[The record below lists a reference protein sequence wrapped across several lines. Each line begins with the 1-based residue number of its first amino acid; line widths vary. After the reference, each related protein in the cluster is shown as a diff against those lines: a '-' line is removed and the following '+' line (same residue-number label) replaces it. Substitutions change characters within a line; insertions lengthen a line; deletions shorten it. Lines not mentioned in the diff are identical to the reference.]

1 MLRIMTKTIPI
12 VFFIEIQ
19 NDCDHFDSSLFCN
32 FIYRDRRQSSPLPQ
46 QIKPEAGKGHPIQ
59 SSDLLHT
66 FLSVSLGGAAYR
78 RRSGVILFL
87 QHGAAMPV
95 PFLMTVPFF
104 FLPSEKQ
111 KSRTSWS
118 SCSKMSG
125 SNLFDNFLKTPIKK
139 RCPFRKFHENS
150 KKAPQIKLY
159 IELPS
164 CIDKVPPVIMRD
176 ASMEIKK
183 CVLTFLLVFG
193 YFLCSKIVRS
203 KRKHFRW
210 QLF

>member
-1 MLRIMTKTIPI
+1 M
-12 VFFIEIQ
+12 IQ

-59 SSDLLHT
+59 SSDLLHI
-66 FLSVSLGGAAYR
+66 FLSVSLGGVAYR

-139 RCPFRKFHENS
+139 RCPLRKSHLNF
-150 KKAPQIKLY
+150 KKAPLKSLY
-159 IELPS
+159 TAYIFFCLAGIS
-164 CIDKVPPVIMRD
+164 VCTAMI
-176 ASMEIKK
+176 SMKAN
-183 CVLTFLLVFG
+183 
-193 YFLCSKIVRS
+193 KIV
-203 KRKHFRW
+203 FT
-210 QLF
+210 FYP

>member
-1 MLRIMTKTIPI
+1 MPYSLSICISATCSSRCSRTY
-12 VFFIEIQ
+12 FIQ

-46 QIKPEAGKGHPIQ
+46 QIKPDAGKGHPIQ
-59 SSDLLHT
+59 SSDLLHI

-78 RRSGVILFL
+78 QPSGVILFL
-87 QHGAAMPV
+87 QHGAAMLAL
-95 PFLMTVPFF
+95 FNDCAIF

-139 RCPFRKFHENS
+139 RCPFRKSHQDS
-150 KKAPQIKLY
+150 KKAPLKSQYTAY
-159 IELPS
+159 IFCCLAGIS
-164 CIDKVPPVIMRD
+164 VCTAMI
-176 ASMEIKK
+176 SMK
-183 CVLTFLLVFG
+183 TN
-193 YFLCSKIVRS
+193 KIV
-203 KRKHFRW
+203 FT
-210 QLF
+210 FYP